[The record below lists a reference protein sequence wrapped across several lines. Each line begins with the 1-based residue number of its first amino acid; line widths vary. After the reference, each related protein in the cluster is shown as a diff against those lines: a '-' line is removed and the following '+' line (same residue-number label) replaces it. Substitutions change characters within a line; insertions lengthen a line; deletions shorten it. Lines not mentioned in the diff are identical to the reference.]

1 MQVYGF
7 REFHRE
13 SEKLKNKKFESP
25 QRRKQ
30 QKRLSG
36 KIYREIIITHTPWAH
51 SEHSQTFEMEP
62 FANMA
67 KYFRQK
73 LHLRGR
79 LYGGQFQPGL
89 KFQVVKP

>member
-1 MQVYGF
+1 MEDIPRLSNTILLPIVVQVYGF
-7 REFHRE
+7 HEFHRE

-30 QKRLSG
+30 QKKLSG
-36 KIYREIIITHTPWAH
+36 KIYREIIITHTAWAH

-67 KYFRQK
+67 KYF
-73 LHLRGR
+73 L
-79 LYGGQFQPGL
+79 
-89 KFQVVKP
+89 